1 MRRFLLPC
9 LMLAL
14 GALALA
20 APAQAQGLPA
30 GTNLSWEA
38 LDPGDDWSARVIRS
52 GMISSLNLP
61 AWVAAIA
68 R

>member
-38 LDPGDDWSARVIRS
+38 LDPGDDWLRAVCWD
-52 GMISSLNLP
+52 NT
-61 AWVAAIA
+61 VALLG
-68 R
+68 

>member
-20 APAQAQGLPA
+20 APAQAQGLAQFLHRVGAIRNKPESWKDYFFDDPVTA
-30 GTNLSWEA
+30 GGS
-38 LDPGDDWSARVIRS
+38 
-52 GMISSLNLP
+52 
-61 AWVAAIA
+61 
-68 R
+68 